1 MPLGPL
7 CRVIEPDGNPTGN
20 ASTNWHQLMRYFR
33 GLGSGAAS
41 IMGVCFTAQMFTANV
56 RFGSEADNRRLARVR
71 LQSRLSEIPIKPS
84 CYFGIAAP

>member
-1 MPLGPL
+1 
-7 CRVIEPDGNPTGN
+7 
-20 ASTNWHQLMRYFR
+20 
-33 GLGSGAAS
+33 
-41 IMGVCFTAQMFTANV
+41 MFTANV